1 MTVAVKHTTTK
12 TVTTTANG
20 NQVTQSTTTSH
31 HVTVKSLLDRFVDLS
46 LESDPFLCAQ
56 FGIRKHEDKLYDISK
71 KAQLEKREKW
81 LALQTEAKDFADKAQ
96 AILSEEEAT
105 NLNVLL
111 DTCEANLV
119 QAGIAGEDGYAIELE
134 NSHFGGLFVHLE
146 VIFQN
151 YQRVE
156 TAEDLHNYKKRLELC
171 EDQFDHMIENFRS
184 GIRRGITLS
193 KESIELVIQ
202 KFGGSAGPEQPSSY
216 DEDTEAAIKSPLNR
230 AEKCKELLGDEHFLV
245 ATIRDIIFPGYS
257 RAKRFLVEEYQQH
270 ARQYPGIYGL
280 PDYERQYANYI
291 YQNTNVRYG
300 ADEIH
305 QIGIKEVARIE
316 ALLNE
321 AKTACGFEG
330 TLQEF
335 QTAIQDKEK
344 FPHLYYENSDDVLAD
359 YNKICQAAKE
369 KMVDY
374 FEKFPKFEC
383 TVAPVPEFLEK
394 QMPLALYFSGT
405 PTKAGQFMANMRLHK
420 IKPSHQKTALCL
432 HEANP
437 GHHHQ
442 VSLGLENEDLHLA
455 RRMVFQTS
463 YAEGWGLYC
472 EYLGEEMGFYKDPF
486 QYFGRL
492 ELEQFR
498 AIRLVVDS
506 GLHGKGWSVEQAVDY
521 MLSKVSMSRAEIESE
536 VKRYCALPGQALS
549 YKVGEF
555 KIKELRR
562 YAEAELGDKFDI
574 KKFHSCIIDSGM
586 VPLGTLETI
595 IKKWVASVKAA

>member
-12 TVTTTANG
+12 TVTTTTDG
-20 NQVTQSTTTSH
+20 KKVSQSTTTSH

-46 LESDPFLCAQ
+46 FEIDPFSCAA
-56 FGIRKHEDKLYDISK
+56 FGIRKHEDVNFDISRK
-71 KAQLEKREKW
+71 GQLERREKW
-81 LALQTEAKDFADKAQ
+81 LALQADTKNFADKTQ
-96 AILSEEEAT
+96 AILSDEEAI
-105 NLNVLL
+105 NLNLLL
-111 DTCEANLV
+111 DTIEANLV
-119 QAGIAGEDGYAIELE
+119 QAGIAGEDGYFIELE
-134 NSHFGGLFVHLE
+134 NSHFDGYFVHLE
-146 VIFQN
+146 SIFQD

-171 EDQFDHMIENFRS
+171 GEQFDHMIEHYRS

-202 KFGGSAGPEQPSSY
+202 KFGASAGPEEPCSFEES
-216 DEDTEAAIKSPLNR
+216 TEAAIKSSWNR
-230 AEKCKELLGDEHFLV
+230 AEICKELLGDEHFLV
-245 ATIRDIIFPGYS
+245 SAIRDVIFPGYS

-359 YNKICQAAKE
+359 YTKITQAAKE

-374 FEKFPKFEC
+374 FEKFPKFDC
-383 TVAPVPEFLEK
+383 SVVAMPEFLE
-394 QMPLALYFSGT
+394 QRMPIALYFSGT
-405 PTKAGQFMANMRLHK
+405 PEKAGRFAANMQLHK
-420 IKPSHQKTALCL
+420 VKPSHQKTAVCL

-442 VSLGLENEDLHLA
+442 ISLGLENEDLHLA
-455 RRMVFQTS
+455 RRMAFHTA

-492 ELEQFR
+492 EAEQFR
-498 AIRLVVDS
+498 AVRLVVDS
-506 GLHGKGWSVEQAVDY
+506 GLHAKGWSVEQAVDY
-521 MLSKVSMSRAEIESE
+521 ILSKVSMSRPEVESE
-536 VKRYCALPGQALS
+536 VKRYCVRPGQALS

-586 VPLGTLETI
+586 LPLGTLETI
-595 IKKWVASVKAA
+595 VKRWVSSVKTA